1 MGATPLFKDT
11 DGNDTEINRVQGISI
26 TQVSNGWIITTG
38 YEDEDEITEV
48 FNSNLEAV
56 NAIVES
62 MGLNQELTVKSKKA

>member
-56 NAIVES
+56 NAIIES

>member
-48 FNSNLEAV
+48 FNSNLDAV
-56 NAIVES
+56 NAIIES

>member
-11 DGNDTEINRVQGISI
+11 DGNDTEINRVQGINI

-56 NAIVES
+56 NAIIES
-62 MGLNQELTVKSKKA
+62 MGLNQELTVKNKKA